1 MFVHMNSHTHSHTL
15 ETLSGSLF
23 LSLPLPLLCWF
34 VCVKCVVCLCLFG
47 ETPFL
52 SVFCQH
58 FSNGCVRLF
67 FCVPM
72 LSLILSL
79 CLYSPRR
86 DCGTVHTLA
95 FADNVQMQRA
105 EKRRAARRPT
115 QDAATSDST
124 CPHRLVGSWSRC
136 WQRIRRKLCGW
147 LFTVQSGSRLS

>member
-1 MFVHMNSHTHSHTL
+1 MYVHMNSHTHSHTL
-15 ETLSGSLF
+15 ETLSGSLSLFRFFAGSCVSSMLCVCACSARRRFFSIFVSTFQMVVLGCF
-23 LSLPLPLLCWF
+23 LCAYA
-34 VCVKCVVCLCLFG
+34 
-47 ETPFL
+47 
-52 SVFCQH
+52 
-58 FSNGCVRLF
+58 
-67 FCVPM
+67 
-72 LSLILSL
+72 LSL

-105 EKRRAARRPT
+105 EKKRAAGRPT

-147 LFTVQSGSRLS
+147 FFTVQSGSRLS